1 MNIIA
6 KSFAVFV
13 NLACLSVA
21 QAQVSEVI
29 VPRSKVSGTGPFPSM
44 AASVNAMPEN
54 TLFLPQKMPDE
65 KLPIILWG
73 NGGCKKNALAYGE
86 FLRELASYGY
96 FIIAAGEPIEEGL
109 LAVEQARAKLLGE
122 QKKDNHQVG
131 GPDQTS
137 AEQLLRGLDWLNTVS
152 KKEGHPLMGQVD
164 TDSVAVMGHSC
175 GGLQAIDVATDSR
188 IDTAVIFNSGVINE
202 PLTVKDTGLP
212 KFVQSTALK
221 VGYDMLGKVK
231 IPLAYINGG
240 PADIAYFN
248 ALEDYD
254 KVKTNPII
262 FAENGVGHS
271 GTFRFPDGGAY
282 SSVARYW
289 LDWQLKSSKEAS
301 RWFKGD
307 TCGLCEDF
315 DWQIKS
321 KNLGE

>member
-1 MNIIA
+1 
-6 KSFAVFV
+6 
-13 NLACLSVA
+13 
-21 QAQVSEVI
+21 
-29 VPRSKVSGTGPFPSM
+29 
-44 AASVNAMPEN
+44 
-54 TLFLPQKMPDE
+54 
-65 KLPIILWG
+65 
-73 NGGCKKNALAYGE
+73 
-86 FLRELASYGY
+86 
-96 FIIAAGEPIEEGL
+96 
-109 LAVEQARAKLLGE
+109 
-122 QKKDNHQVG
+122 
-131 GPDQTS
+131 
-137 AEQLLRGLDWLNTVS
+137 
-152 KKEGHPLMGQVD
+152 MGQVD

-289 LDWQLKSSKEAS
+289 LDWQLKGSKEAS